1 MFKNPDDCEIKS
13 ILERSKNIAVVGLS
27 GNSERDSYRVAEYL
41 IKQGYGVFPV
51 NPAEDRIL
59 GQKVYKDLASI
70 PYRIDIVN
78 VFRRSSHLPGVVEE
92 ALGVKPLCIWA
103 QLGVIDEGAASAAVR
118 HGMVMVMDLCIKVEH
133 RRLFGEPVA

>member
-103 QLGVIDEGAASAAVR
+103 QLGVIDEGAASAAVS

>member
-1 MFKNPDDCEIKS
+1 MFKKPDDREIKS

-27 GNSERDSYRVAEYL
+27 GNSGRDSYRVAEYL
-41 IKQGYGVFPV
+41 LKQGYCIFPV

-78 VFRRSSHLPGVVEE
+78 VFRKSSYLPGIVEE

-103 QLGVIDEGAASAAVR
+103 QLGVINEGAASKAVS
-118 HGMVMVMDLCIKVEH
+118 HGVVMVMDLCIKVEH
-133 RRLFGEPVA
+133 LRLLGEPVA

>member
-1 MFKNPDDCEIKS
+1 VFKNPDDCEIKS

-103 QLGVIDEGAASAAVR
+103 QLGVIDEGAASAAVS